1 MANAITNSYRIFKE
15 SLSVLR
21 RDRKI
26 LLFPVFASL
35 ACLITVSGFAL
46 SAFLLFDS
54 IGLFS
59 LVFVFLCYFAVYFLG
74 IFFYSSMII
83 YASRLVKGDKPSLG
97 GSVKGALDN
106 VWNILSWS
114 LFSATIGIALEIL
127 NSVTREK
134 LDILNYILG
143 LVWSLATFFVIPVIV
158 FEKKTPIDALKE
170 SSALFKKRWGE
181 AVTGIA
187 GIGLPGVILG
197 LAGLLFFGLSVK
209 FLPEDLILFVF
220 AIFIIYLFLLAVL
233 FSTLNSIYVSAL
245 YYFATTG
252 KPGAGFSEEVIRSAG
267 LCRSLSNI

>member
-1 MANAITNSYRIFKE
+1 MANAIANSYKIFKE

-21 RDRKI
+21 RDRKV
-26 LLFPVFASL
+26 LLFPVL
-35 ACLITVSGFAL
+35 TCIACFIAIPSFVLP
-46 SAFLLFDS
+46 AFFLFDS
-54 IGLFS
+54 IGIFS

-74 IFFYSSMII
+74 IFFYAAMVI
-83 YASRLVKGDKPSLG
+83 YSSRLVKGDKPSLA

-106 VWNILSWS
+106 AWNILLWS
-114 LFSATIGIALEIL
+114 LFSATIGIVLEIL

-181 AVTGIA
+181 AAIGIA

-197 LAGLLFFGLSVK
+197 LAGLLLFGLSVK

-220 AIFIIYLFLLAVL
+220 AIFIIYVFLLAVL
-233 FSTLNSIYVSAL
+233 FSALNSIYVSAL
-245 YYFATTG
+245 YYFAATG
-252 KPGAGFSEEVIRSAG
+252 KTGTGFSEEVIRSAG
-267 LCRSLSNI
+267 LCRSSSNI